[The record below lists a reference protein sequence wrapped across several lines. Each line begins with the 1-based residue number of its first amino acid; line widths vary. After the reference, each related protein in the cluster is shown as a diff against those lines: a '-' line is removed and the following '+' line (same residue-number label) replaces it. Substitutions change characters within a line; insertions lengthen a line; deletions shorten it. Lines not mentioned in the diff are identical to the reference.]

1 MMSLAACVTGFFL
14 DRLFGDPVW
23 LYHPVRMIGN
33 MISFLEKRLRK
44 ENDKKNILFDSILHR
59 IRYAVSLQGE
69 ELLEWFDNNFYYQ
82 CLIPESVK
90 KEDMNRS
97 KEEYNESIV
106 INNQM
111 IGAEKGS
118 IKDVY
123 EVSLFLEKFFAKE
136 NRNGESV

>member
-1 MMSLAACVTGFFL
+1 
-14 DRLFGDPVW
+14 
-23 LYHPVRMIGN
+23 
-33 MISFLEKRLRK
+33 
-44 ENDKKNILFDSILHR
+44 
-59 IRYAVSLQGE
+59 
-69 ELLEWFDNNFYYQ
+69 
-82 CLIPESVK
+82 
-90 KEDMNRS
+90 MNRS

>member
-1 MMSLAACVTGFFL
+1 M
-14 DRLFGDPVW
+14 
-23 LYHPVRMIGN
+23 Y
-33 MISFLEKRLRK
+33 EKIIR

-59 IRYAVSLQGE
+59 IRYAVSLQGG